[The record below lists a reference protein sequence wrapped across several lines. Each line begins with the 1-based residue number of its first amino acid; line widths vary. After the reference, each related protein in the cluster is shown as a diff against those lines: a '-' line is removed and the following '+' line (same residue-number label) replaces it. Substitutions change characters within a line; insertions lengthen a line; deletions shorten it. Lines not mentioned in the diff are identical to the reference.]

1 MKINFKNQAK
11 KYILGLSLF
20 TITLSSCDKDFEN
33 VNKNPNVPLTV
44 TPELLIPSIVQRVAN
59 RNVNE
64 AWGIGNI
71 VMQYTAKIQFVNEDR
86 YLWGEL
92 NGVWNDGYTSLRD
105 VQNLI
110 DIAKNTNRPEYE
122 AVGLILKSYIF
133 GQLTDTYG
141 DVPYSEAIG
150 GKDQNYFPKY
160 DTQESIY
167 TGLLADLV
175 KANELIKNT
184 PKNISGDLI
193 YGGNITK
200 WRKLAN
206 TLRFKMLM
214 RISNVKNVANDL
226 NAIFSNPSE
235 FPIFENN
242 ADDAALTYLAANP
255 NQFPIHTSRIG
266 SFDEIRLSKTLGDT
280 LSTLKDPRLQVI
292 ARPTAASTSDNQVYA
307 GIPNGLNDVDALT
320 YNGGAQNISRVGK
333 TFYEDAIT
341 PYGLKVA
348 KGLIMTYTHLQF
360 LLAEAA
366 QRGLISGDAET
377 FYNNGVK
384 ASFDYYELPM
394 PAGYMDLNQVK
405 YNSSNGAEQIAFQR
419 WIGLFFNGLESWF
432 EWRRTDLPKLTPG
445 RDNLNNNKIP
455 VRYIYPVI
463 EQALN
468 SSSRAE
474 AVGRQG
480 ADDINTK
487 VWWDK

>member
-1 MKINFKNQAK
+1 MKFQFKNNINK
-11 KYILGLSLF
+11 LLIGISMLGLS
-20 TITLSSCDKDFEN
+20 ITSCDNDFEN

-44 TPELLIPSIVQRVAN
+44 TPDLLIPSIVQRTAN
-59 RNVNE
+59 RSVNE

-110 DIAKNTNRPEYE
+110 DISKNTNRPEYE

-133 GQLTDTYG
+133 GQITDCYG

-150 GKDQNYFPKY
+150 GKSKNYFPKY

-167 TGLLADLV
+167 TGILADLV
-175 KANELIKNT
+175 KANELIKNN
-184 PKNISGDLI
+184 PKNISGDLL
-193 YGGNITK
+193 YGGNIIK

-206 TLRFKMLM
+206 TLRVKFLM
-214 RISNVKNVANDL
+214 RISNVKNVSADL
-226 NAIFSNPSE
+226 TQIVSNTSE
-235 FPIFENN
+235 FPLFENN
-242 ADDAALTYLAANP
+242 SDMAALTYLATNP
-255 NQFPIHTSRIG
+255 NQFPIHTTRVG

-280 LSTLKDPRLQVI
+280 LASLGDPRLQVI
-292 ARPTAASTSDNQVYA
+292 ARPTAASTPDNQVYA

-320 YNGGAQNISRVGK
+320 YNGGAQNISRVGT
-333 TFYEDAIT
+333 TFFENAIT
-341 PYGLKVA
+341 SYGLKVA
-348 KGLIMTYTHLQF
+348 RGILMSYTHLQF

-366 QRGLISGDAET
+366 QKGLIPGDAET
-377 FYNNGVK
+377 FYNNGIQS
-384 ASFDYYELPM
+384 SFEFYELQM
-394 PAGYMDLNQVK
+394 PTGYMDLPQVK
-405 YNSSNGAEQIAFQR
+405 YNAANGAEQIAFQR
-419 WIGLFFNGLESWF
+419 WLGMFFNGLESWF
-432 EWRRTDLPKLTPG
+432 EWRRTDLPKLKPG
-445 RDNLNNNKIP
+445 RDNLNNDKIP
-455 VRYIYPVI
+455 VRFIYPVI

-468 SSSRAE
+468 ASSRSE
-474 AVGRQG
+474 AVARQG